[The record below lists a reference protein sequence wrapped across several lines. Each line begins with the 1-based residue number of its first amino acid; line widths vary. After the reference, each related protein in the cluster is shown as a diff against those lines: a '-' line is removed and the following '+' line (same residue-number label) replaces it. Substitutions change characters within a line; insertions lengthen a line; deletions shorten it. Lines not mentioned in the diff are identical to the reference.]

1 MDLAPIRRSEQVKW
15 QLALQSATTSVPQ
28 ARHWVLDH
36 YREHSQNHRQDHPH
50 VDAQLVD
57 LLALLGTELVANAVL
72 HGAPPV
78 VLSLEVTST
87 AVWVGCSDSNPQPPV
102 VRVVGL
108 DATGGRGLALI
119 DALAGQWGVT
129 PLDVQG
135 HDTADAQTDADA
147 GRGGKEVWFQ
157 LDMTPTPT
165 TTAAA
170 GAAV

>member
-1 MDLAPIRRSEQVKW
+1 MKW

-28 ARHWVLDH
+28 ARHWLLSH
-36 YREHSQNHRQDHPH
+36 YREHFQNHQDHLH
-50 VDAQLVD
+50 LDAQLVD

-78 VLSLEVTST
+78 VLSLEVTPT
-87 AVWVGCSDSNPQPPV
+87 AVWVGCSDGDPQPPV

-129 PLDVQG
+129 PLDVRG
-135 HDTADAQTDADA
+135 HDTARGQTDAEADA

-157 LDMTPTPT
+157 LDITPTPT
-165 TTAAA
+165 TTGLD